1 MTAKQDFAFTN
12 LGMAIAVFQLHAF
25 SGCII
30 EMFKHQLETVG
41 KQRR

>member
-12 LGMAIAVFQLHAF
+12 LGMAIAVFQLYTL

-41 KQRR
+41 KQLR